1 MCFQDYLS
9 SVVRLVVAVDG
20 PVDANSVAEG
30 EEAAA
35 VVAVLEEDVATPPH
49 PHPHPHR
56 CELSRDVADPTDL
69 DRCEL
74 SHR

>member
-1 MCFQDYLS
+1 
-9 SVVRLVVAVDG
+9 
-20 PVDANSVAEG
+20 VDADSLAEG

-35 VVAVLEEDVATPPH
+35 VVAVLEEDVADP